1 MKSNDKLYQIIIK
14 QGGITLISEAIIK
27 KFIKNS
33 EQVENEEVR
42 NKYGTVAGI
51 VCIVSNLLL
60 FILKFSIGF
69 LSGSIAITAD
79 AFNNFTDMAS
89 SAITMIGFKLASMPA
104 DEEHP
109 FGHGR
114 LEYLSALVVAFMVMF
129 VGIKFVQTS
138 FERIM
143 NPVAVQFSLIPFL
156 LLLASMAVKFW
167 LGRFNKHVGEKIDS
181 SALKAV
187 AVDAMGDVFTSGC
200 VVLSYLIAKFTAFP
214 LDGYVGIVVSLI
226 ILYAGFSLIKETVS
240 PLLGEA
246 PDEEMVDNI
255 VNGLLE
261 YNIIS
266 GVHDLIIHNYG
277 VGRCIASVHAEV
289 PCNID
294 IMEIHEVI
302 DDAEKELSKKLNIH
316 LVIHMDPIAV
326 EDEDYIQ
333 TRTELARIIARNE
346 KIESMH
352 DLRIVGKGNKKN
364 LVFDVVVDGDL
375 SHSEEEELKNW
386 VNEEIQKIHPNYNCV
401 ILVDKNYVKRHF

>member
-1 MKSNDKLYQIIIK
+1 MVIFRKGVIF
-14 QGGITLISEAIIK
+14 LISEAIIK

-42 NKYGTVAGI
+42 NRYGTVAGI
-51 VCIVSNLLL
+51 VGIVSNLLL

-143 NPVAVQFSLIPFL
+143 NPVAVEFSLIPFIL
-156 LLLASMAVKFW
+156 LLCSMAVKFW
-167 LGRFNKHVGEKIDS
+167 LGKFNKYVGEKIDS

-226 ILYAGFSLIKETVS
+226 ILYAGFSLIKETIS

-246 PDEEMVDNI
+246 PDAELVDNI

-302 DDAEKELSKKLNIH
+302 DDAEKELSEKLNIH

-326 EDEDYIQ
+326 QDEEYIQ

-352 DLRIVGKGNKKN
+352 DLRIVGKGDKKN

-386 VNEEIQKIHPNYNCV
+386 VNGEVQKNHPEYNCV

>member
-1 MKSNDKLYQIIIK
+1 MKIISNENKK
-14 QGGITLISEAIIK
+14 WGGIILISEAIIK

-33 EQVENEEVR
+33 ENVENEEVR

-51 VCIVSNLLL
+51 VGIVSNLLL

-143 NPVAVQFSLIPFL
+143 NPVAVQFSLIPFIL
-156 LLLASMAVKFW
+156 LLCSMAVKFW
-167 LGRFNKHVGEKIDS
+167 LGRFNKIVGEKIDS

-200 VVLSYLIAKFTAFP
+200 VVLSYLIAKFTTFP

-246 PDEEMVDNI
+246 PDAEMVDAI

-302 DDAEKELSKKLNIH
+302 DDAEKDLSKKLNIH

-352 DLRIVGKGNKKN
+352 DLRIVGKGDKKN

-386 VNEEIQKIHPNYNCV
+386 VNREVQKLHPDYNCV

>member
-1 MKSNDKLYQIIIK
+1 MV
-14 QGGITLISEAIIK
+14 SEAIIK

-51 VCIVSNLLL
+51 VGIVSNLLL

-114 LEYLSALVVAFMVMF
+114 LEYLSALIVAFMVMF

-143 NPVAVQFSLIPFL
+143 NPVAVEFSLIPFIL
-156 LLLASMAVKFW
+156 LLCSMAVKFW
-167 LGRFNKHVGEKIDS
+167 LGKFNKYVGEKIDS

-200 VVLSYLIAKFTAFP
+200 VVLSYLVAKFTAFP

-226 ILYAGFSLIKETVS
+226 ILYAGFSLVKETIS

-246 PDEEMVDNI
+246 PDAELVDNI

-316 LVIHMDPIAV
+316 LVIHMDPIAI
-326 EDEDYIQ
+326 EDEEYIQ

-352 DLRIVGKGNKKN
+352 DLRIVGKGDKKN
-364 LVFDVVVDGDL
+364 LVFDVVVNGEL
-375 SHSEEEELKNW
+375 SHSDEEELKNW
-386 VNEEIQKIHPNYNCV
+386 VNEEVQKIHPEYNCV

>member
-1 MKSNDKLYQIIIK
+1 M
-14 QGGITLISEAIIK
+14 ISEAIIK

-51 VCIVSNLLL
+51 VGIVSNLLL

-143 NPVAVQFSLIPFL
+143 NPIAVQFSLIPFL

>member
-1 MKSNDKLYQIIIK
+1 MKIISNENEKR
-14 QGGITLISEAIIK
+14 GGIILISEAIIK

-33 EQVENEEVR
+33 ENVENEEVR

-51 VCIVSNLLL
+51 VGIVSNLLL

-143 NPVAVQFSLIPFL
+143 NPVAVQFSLIPFIL
-156 LLLASMAVKFW
+156 LLCSMAVKFW
-167 LGRFNKHVGEKIDS
+167 LGRFNKIVGEKIDS

-200 VVLSYLIAKFTAFP
+200 VVLSYLIAKFTTFP

-246 PDEEMVDNI
+246 PDAEMVDAI

-302 DDAEKELSKKLNIH
+302 DDAEKDLSKKLNIH

-326 EDEDYIQ
+326 EDEDYIK

-352 DLRIVGKGNKKN
+352 DLRIVGKGDKKN

-375 SHSEEEELKNW
+375 SHGEEEDLKNW
-386 VNEEIQKIHPNYNCV
+386 VNDEIQKIHPNYNCV

>member
-1 MKSNDKLYQIIIK
+1 MKIISNENEKR
-14 QGGITLISEAIIK
+14 GGIILISEAIIK
-27 KFIKNS
+27 KFIKDS
-33 EQVENEEVR
+33 ENVENEEVR

-51 VCIVSNLLL
+51 VGIVSNLLL

-143 NPVAVQFSLIPFL
+143 NPVAVQFSLIPFIL
-156 LLLASMAVKFW
+156 LLCSMAVKFW
-167 LGRFNKHVGEKIDS
+167 LGRFNKIVGEKIDS

-246 PDEEMVDNI
+246 PDAEMVDAI

-352 DLRIVGKGNKKN
+352 DLRIVGKGDKKN

-386 VNEEIQKIHPNYNCV
+386 VNDEIQKIHPNYNCV

>member
-1 MKSNDKLYQIIIK
+1 MKIISNENKK
-14 QGGITLISEAIIK
+14 RGGIILISEAIIK

-33 EQVENEEVR
+33 ENVENEEVR

-51 VCIVSNLLL
+51 VGIVSNLLL

-143 NPVAVQFSLIPFL
+143 NPVAVQFSLIPFIL
-156 LLLASMAVKFW
+156 LLCSMAVKFW
-167 LGRFNKHVGEKIDS
+167 LGRFNKIVGEKIDS

-246 PDEEMVDNI
+246 PDAEMVDAI

-352 DLRIVGKGNKKN
+352 DLRIVGKGDKKN

-386 VNEEIQKIHPNYNCV
+386 VNDEIQKIHPNYNCV

>member
-1 MKSNDKLYQIIIK
+1 M
-14 QGGITLISEAIIK
+14 ISEAIIK
-27 KFIKNS
+27 KFIKDS
-33 EQVENEEVR
+33 ENVENEEVR

-51 VCIVSNLLL
+51 VGIVSNLLL

-143 NPVAVQFSLIPFL
+143 NPVAVQFSLIPFIL
-156 LLLASMAVKFW
+156 LLCSMAVKFW
-167 LGRFNKHVGEKIDS
+167 LGRFNKIVGEKIDS

-246 PDEEMVDNI
+246 PDAEMVDAI

-352 DLRIVGKGNKKN
+352 DLRIVGKGDKKN

-375 SHSEEEELKNW
+375 SHSEEELKNW
-386 VNEEIQKIHPNYNCV
+386 VNDEIQKIHPNYNCV

>member
-1 MKSNDKLYQIIIK
+1 MKIISNENKK
-14 QGGITLISEAIIK
+14 RGGIILISEAIIK
-27 KFIKNS
+27 KFIKDS
-33 EQVENEEVR
+33 ENVENEEVR

-51 VCIVSNLLL
+51 VGIVSNLLL

-143 NPVAVQFSLIPFL
+143 NPVAVQFSLIPFIL
-156 LLLASMAVKFW
+156 LLCSMAVKFW
-167 LGRFNKHVGEKIDS
+167 LGRFNKIVGEKIDS

-246 PDEEMVDNI
+246 PDAEMVDSI

-333 TRTELARIIARNE
+333 TRTELARIIARKE

-352 DLRIVGKGNKKN
+352 DLRIVGKGDKKN

-386 VNEEIQKIHPNYNCV
+386 VNDEIQKIHPNYNCV

>member
-1 MKSNDKLYQIIIK
+1 M
-14 QGGITLISEAIIK
+14 ISEAIIK
-27 KFIKNS
+27 KFIKDS
-33 EQVENEEVR
+33 ENVENEEVR

-51 VCIVSNLLL
+51 VGIVSNLLL

-143 NPVAVQFSLIPFL
+143 NPVAVQFSLIPFIL
-156 LLLASMAVKFW
+156 LLCSMAVKFW

-200 VVLSYLIAKFTAFP
+200 VVLSYLIAKFTTFP

-246 PDEEMVDNI
+246 PDAEMVDAI

-302 DDAEKELSKKLNIH
+302 DDAEKDLSKKLNIH

-352 DLRIVGKGNKKN
+352 DLRIVGKGDKKN

-386 VNEEIQKIHPNYNCV
+386 VNVEVQKLHPDYNCV

>member
-1 MKSNDKLYQIIIK
+1 M
-14 QGGITLISEAIIK
+14 ISEAIIK

-51 VCIVSNLLL
+51 VGIVSNLLL

-326 EDEDYIQ
+326 EDEDYIH

>member
-51 VCIVSNLLL
+51 VGIVSNLLL

-352 DLRIVGKGNKKN
+352 DLRIVGKGDKKN

-386 VNEEIQKIHPNYNCV
+386 VNDEIQKIHPNYNCV

>member
-1 MKSNDKLYQIIIK
+1 M
-14 QGGITLISEAIIK
+14 ISEAIIK
-27 KFIKNS
+27 KFIKDS
-33 EQVENEEVR
+33 ENVENEEVR

-51 VCIVSNLLL
+51 VGIVSNLLL

-143 NPVAVQFSLIPFL
+143 NPVAVQFSLMPFIL
-156 LLLASMAVKFW
+156 LLCSMAVKFW
-167 LGRFNKHVGEKIDS
+167 LGRFNKIVGEKIDS

-246 PDEEMVDNI
+246 PDAEMVDAI

-352 DLRIVGKGNKKN
+352 DLRIVGKGDKKN

-386 VNEEIQKIHPNYNCV
+386 VNDEIQKIHPNYNCV